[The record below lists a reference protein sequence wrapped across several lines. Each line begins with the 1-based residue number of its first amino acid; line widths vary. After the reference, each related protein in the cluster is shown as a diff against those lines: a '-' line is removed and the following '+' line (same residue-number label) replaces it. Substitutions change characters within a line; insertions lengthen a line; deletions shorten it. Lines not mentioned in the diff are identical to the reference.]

1 MSWRSHRDAF
11 PQRHPGAGR
20 DPRKSP
26 RAFGRS
32 SAPPLQRLDPHSRRQ
47 ESLLKLAWVPASA
60 GMTRNGASAVA
71 STQRHPGGADCEP
84 RIESLAVQGLYWR
97 TMSRATVLSVLQQHR
112 DELMR
117 LGVLSLSIVG
127 SVARDTSDGASDVDI
142 AVRLS
147 AGERGFAHLRRLDE
161 LEQRLS
167 AILGRHVDLIE
178 EPAASARVQREIDRD
193 RVLAF

>member
-1 MSWRSHRDAF
+1 
-11 PQRHPGAGR
+11 
-20 DPRKSP
+20 
-26 RAFGRS
+26 
-32 SAPPLQRLDPHSRRQ
+32 
-47 ESLLKLAWVPASA
+47 
-60 GMTRNGASAVA
+60 
-71 STQRHPGGADCEP
+71 
-84 RIESLAVQGLYWR
+84 
-97 TMSRATVLSVLQQHR
+97 
-112 DELMR
+112 MR

-147 AGERGFAHLRRLDE
+147 DGERGFAHQRRKDE
-161 LEQRLS
+161 LAQRLS